1 MRRPRYDFAYFKAYE
16 FLHCYNIQTFPF
28 DPFSI
33 SAQNNWKIEKYKK
46 KARELKVSVS
56 AVIRA
61 FGSNDAMTVF
71 NGKDYTIAY
80 NRDITSKARILFTL
94 MHEFGHIV
102 CNHFTDFDVSN
113 IRDVLHNDIDVEL
126 YRLLETEANCFTAN
140 VLAPDVL
147 IEKARL
153 NSADKLQNFC
163 GLSKEAADIRV
174 ESFRRNVRPRL
185 TRYDDGIKNNLNP
198 FINMIKDGG
207 TASDHGVFH

>member
-16 FLHCYNIQTFPF
+16 LLHRYNIQTFPF
-28 DPFSI
+28 DPFPI
-33 SAQNNWKIEKYKK
+33 AAQNNWRIETYKK
-46 KARELKVSVS
+46 KARELKVSVP

-71 NGKDYTIAY
+71 NGKNYTIAY
-80 NRDITSKARILFTL
+80 NSDITSKARILFTL

-113 IRDVLHNDIDVEL
+113 IRDVLCNGIDADL
-126 YRLLETEANCFTAN
+126 YRLLETEANCFAAN

-147 IEKARL
+147 IEKAHL

-163 GLSKEAADIRV
+163 GLSKEAADIRI
-174 ESFRRNVRPRL
+174 ESFKKRVRPRL
-185 TRYDDGIKNNLNP
+185 TRYDDGIQSNLNP
-198 FINMIKDGG
+198 YINKIRDVGR
-207 TASDHGVFH
+207 ASDHGVFH